1 MLLLVLP
8 HPALISTDHP
18 LFLSLAFILLSKEIK
33 IMAEVLLV
41 F

>member
-8 HPALISTDHP
+8 DPALISTNHP
-18 LFLSLAFILLSKEIK
+18 LFLSLAFIVLNEEKK